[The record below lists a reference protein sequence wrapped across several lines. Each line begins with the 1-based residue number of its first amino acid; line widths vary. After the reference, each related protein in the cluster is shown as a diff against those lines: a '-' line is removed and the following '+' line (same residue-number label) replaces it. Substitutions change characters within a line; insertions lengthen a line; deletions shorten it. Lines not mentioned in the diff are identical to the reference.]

1 MARTIV
7 GNKNA
12 DRSRKRKAKN
22 GSPAES
28 RGEAAQSASP
38 EDRKRAPDAGH
49 GGIHADTTATPAS
62 LIDRGDT
69 LDCSLHAAMAS
80 FTGGLSPAALAM
92 VYFDWA
98 THLAFAPGKRWA
110 LLEEATSNGFESLR
124 YAARCV
130 ASGFRSE
137 EHTSELKSLM

>member
-49 GGIHADTTATPAS
+49 GGIHADTSATPAS

-80 FTGGLSPAALAM
+80 FTGGLSPEI
-92 VYFDWA
+92 
-98 THLAFAPGKRWA
+98 GR
-110 LLEEATSNGFESLR
+110 
-124 YAARCV
+124 
-130 ASGFRSE
+130 ASCRE
-137 EHTSELKSLM
+137 RVCQYV